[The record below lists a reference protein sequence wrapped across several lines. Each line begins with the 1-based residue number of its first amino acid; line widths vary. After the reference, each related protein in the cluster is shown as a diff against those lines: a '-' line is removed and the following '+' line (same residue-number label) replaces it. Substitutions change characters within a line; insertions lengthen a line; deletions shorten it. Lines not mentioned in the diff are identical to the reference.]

1 MIDRQTVDGLLEQA
15 YNLIQQGD
23 AEQAIIVGNQLLENR
38 HARGFEI
45 IALAYEQQ
53 GRSQEAIAIL
63 REGVTKVPNAWP
75 LWELLGNLYS
85 DAEEFQEA
93 HNAYQ
98 KAMQCPNVDADS
110 VNYNYAILLK
120 RSNRLDEASALC
132 DRIGGPDLRNKV
144 RVLKLSVLNGQK
156 RYPEA
161 IQYGQAFI
169 QELLAVADL
178 PEEEMQDL
186 ARAYA
191 EVGRAYWEGS
201 YNREAAWEH
210 AWKALEWDRS
220 ENSALWL
227 VREIINRKSPAS
239 KWFKLIVEGRWHF
252 PIDPEK
258 PPPGFI
264 TTYEVVADT
273 PEDALAFAQDLE
285 PVEVRGTMRLD
296 SHEDLGTYPDNA
308 QGVYWRSAYGFY
320 MG

>member
-1 MIDRQTVDGLLEQA
+1 M
-15 YNLIQQGD
+15 
-23 AEQAIIVGNQLLENR
+23 
-38 HARGFEI
+38 
-45 IALAYEQQ
+45 
-53 GRSQEAIAIL
+53 
-63 REGVTKVPNAWP
+63 
-75 LWELLGNLYS
+75 
-85 DAEEFQEA
+85 
-93 HNAYQ
+93 
-98 KAMQCPNVDADS
+98 
-110 VNYNYAILLK
+110 
-120 RSNRLDEASALC
+120 
-132 DRIGGPDLRNKV
+132 
-144 RVLKLSVLNGQK
+144 LKLSVLNGQK

-169 QELLAVADL
+169 QELLGVADL
-178 PEEEMQDL
+178 PEEEMQDRPRL
-186 ARAYA
+186 RRSRTRIL
-191 EVGRAYWEGS
+191 GRAATPRSRLGA
-201 YNREAAWEH
+201 RL
-210 AWKALEWDRS
+210 KALEWDRS

-227 VREIINRKSPAS
+227 VREIINRKSAAS

-296 SHEDLGTYPDNA
+296 SHEDLGSYPDNA